1 MGSSISRVCQII
13 LKLLGSNCHSDFVHI
28 MAPLW
33 IFCFFIPTLCLTN
46 LEALGVW
53 IASSFLLVL
62 VSSFFLWSWLVI
74 ILLWFLLPFFYLSFY
89 WLFSDF
95 ALLERLALQTA
106 LKPPTMPYDKWR
118 SFELGI
124 RALIFFSLFLFLCS
138 TEPFASVIE
147 PIALCFLF
155 SGLKT
160 IKQNKQVQRYWDGDL
175 NKR

>member
-13 LKLLGSNCHSDFVHI
+13 LMLLGSNCYSD
-28 MAPLW
+28 
-33 IFCFFIPTLCLTN
+33 LCTWWL
-46 LEALGVW
+46 LYESSVFSSLSSVW

-62 VSSFFLWSWLVI
+62 VSSIFLWSWLVI

-160 IKQNKQVQRYWDGDL
+160 IKQNKQVQQ
-175 NKR
+175 